1 MRDELIES
9 IKQIEKITDLVKMKS
24 SAIEVLEAQVHREKH
39 ALKVEKFNVLVQN
52 INKQRNVV
60 GVIQI
65 MYNMILSGEGMAVVG
80 SKYQKRFEA

>member
-65 MYNMILSGEGMAVVG
+65 MYNCLLSGEGLAAIG
-80 SKYQKRFEA
+80 SKYQSRFK